1 MPEHRNDEHAVDASC
16 TQVQK
21 GLGGEFGI
29 RIGFSVG
36 DTDDTSTI
44 DRTIERSLSYRR
56 ARKQPSP
63 LLELVRG
70 EVVVGDRMN
79 QLTVESVNSAV
90 GRSAKT
96 HRILHDGLEDWLGV
110 RVGRADRSENL
121 RGGSLPAER
130 FGQFS
135 ITRLQ
140 LLEEAHILD
149 GNDRLVGEGLEHL
162 NLLGRK
168 GPNDVPR
175 QADDPDRLLPVQQR
189 DRELASGSS
198 LPCGGSGEL
207 GGRLKVGNVNDL
219 SIQEGPAGRI
229 VSSGTARE
237 RLLIPLNA
245 FRA

>member
-1 MPEHRNDEHAVDASC
+1 MPEHRHDEHAVDASC

-21 GLGGEFGI
+21 GLGGGFII
-29 RIGFSVG
+29 RIGISIG

-44 DRTIERSLSYRR
+44 DRTIERSLSYGR

-110 RVGRADRSENL
+110 RMGRADRSENL
-121 RGGSLPAER
+121 RGGRLPAER

-140 LLEEAHILD
+140 FLEQAHILD
-149 GNDRLVGEGLEHL
+149 RDDRLVREGLE
-162 NLLGRK
+162 
-168 GPNDVPR
+168 
-175 QADDPDRLLPVQQR
+175 QR
-189 DRELASGSS
+189 DL
-198 LPCGGSGEL
+198 LVC
-207 GGRLKVGNVNDL
+207 
-219 SIQEGPAGRI
+219 
-229 VSSGTARE
+229 E
-237 RLLIPLNA
+237 RLRLGASHYNRAQWHPFSEQWNTQVSPNA
-245 FRA
+245 ELPAKRRPFGKFVRGALDVIYVDSPSL